1 MQDLLASL
9 ASALNNDPVLATY
22 ALAWVVLDLWGAA
35 ALVLAYRSRLH
46 ERAGQLHPRPHR
58 LFPHR

>member
-46 ERAGQLHPRPHR
+46 ERAG
-58 LFPHR
+58 

>member
-35 ALVLAYRSRLH
+35 ALVLAYLSRMR
-46 ERAGQLHPRPHR
+46 ERADQLDPRPHR

>member
-9 ASALNNDPVLATY
+9 AIALNNDPVLATY

-46 ERAGQLHPRPHR
+46 ERAGHLDPRPHR

>member
-1 MQDLLASL
+1 LAI
-9 ASALNNDPVLATY
+9 ALNNDPVLATY

-46 ERAGQLHPRPHR
+46 ERAGHLDPRPHR

>member
-9 ASALNNDPVLATY
+9 ASTLNNDPVLATY

-35 ALVLAYRSRLH
+35 ALALAYRSRLH
-46 ERAGQLHPRPHR
+46 ERAGQLHPKPHR
-58 LFPHR
+58 LFTHR

>member
-9 ASALNNDPVLATY
+9 ASALNSDPVLATS
-22 ALAWVVLDLWGAA
+22 ALAWVVLDLWGAV
-35 ALVLAYRSRLH
+35 ALALAYRSRLH
-46 ERAGQLHPRPHR
+46 ERAGQLLPRPHR